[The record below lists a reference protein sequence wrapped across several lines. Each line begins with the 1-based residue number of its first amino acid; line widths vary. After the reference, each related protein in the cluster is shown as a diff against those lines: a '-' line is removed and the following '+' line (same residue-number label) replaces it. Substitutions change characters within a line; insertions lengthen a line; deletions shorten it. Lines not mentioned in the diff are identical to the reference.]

1 VAALSNKERVGRVLD
16 LTAEGLGPWMVDLL
30 TRKYGEAW
38 QAQVRAAAGAPPRE
52 FTDKVDDPSYLFWVF
67 DKQWASLF
75 RNHVSFE
82 ERRCVSSL
90 WDARKEWAHGSKFT
104 DEQAERV
111 LSDGE
116 HLLRHIGAVTQAD
129 SVDELRRELRRIRYE
144 KDQKQYQAAAE
155 KRLSVRL
162 DMSGLPAWRDVVE
175 PHNDVAQGTFQLA
188 QFAAD
193 LRQVAL
199 GIARPEYGDPVQF
212 FDRTYITRG
221 LRYLLSQTLLRLNG
235 VGGEPVI
242 DLMTTFGGG
251 KTHSEIAVYHLAGG
265 TAADSLLGVR
275 EICDEIGVAD
285 IPTGVNRAVI
295 VGNDFSVLGTE
306 KPDGT
311 TVRTLW
317 GELAYQLG
325 KKEGYARVARYDENS
340 VPPPTSDIA
349 DLLGAYAPCV
359 ILIDEWVAYLR
370 QLYSHGTDDPYPAG
384 TFDAHQTFA
393 QSLTEAAK
401 SVDTALLVV
410 SLPASDSVRDM
421 GEGIIGNAY
430 EIGGTAGLEALRSL
444 RSVIHRV
451 ETPWQPA
458 TVEESYEI
466 VRRRIFKPLTAE
478 GSGGRDLVISKF
490 ADYYLRNA
498 TMLPSEV
505 QQPQYKDVMK
515 AAYPIHPE
523 IFNRLYQDW
532 STLERFQRTRGVLRL
547 MATVVHALWVRGD
560 QSALIM
566 PASIPLDDTK
576 VFEEITSHLDDSW
589 KPVVDADVAGGG
601 STADMIDRDIPLLGK
616 SMAGKRAARCVFLGT
631 APSVSRNARTGDSVP
646 IGGIEQK
653 RVVLGATYPG
663 DNPAHVADA
672 LRQLGDRGRYMNR
685 DQDRY
690 WLSLQQTVSRIMQEL
705 ADGYDVSAV
714 HAELA
719 RTIREEN
726 DRGVFARVHRVP
738 AGTGDVEDEPTAALV
753 VFGLDRPHSKKATS
767 VAADAAHEFLSRRG
781 GQPRIH
787 KNTLVFVAPDVD
799 RIDTLDSVLRRKM
812 AWESIKKRVKELNLD
827 QHNITVVEN
836 RLAQANQAVT
846 DTIRETY
853 RWIIIPYQELGGSK
867 IDLETVIMD
876 GSGSLAERVS
886 KKAESTEFVL
896 KAYAPSLLR
905 QQIDRLQLWSK
916 QPYVQVGT
924 LCGYFTQYL
933 YMPRVRGHDVIHTAI
948 RNLADVLLPEQDSF
962 AYADSQDSDG
972 RYLGLALHNAPSVVS
987 NSGLVVNP
995 IIAQRQIDEETSAAG
1010 QDSGTGETTDGSI
1023 SGETKGAGA
1032 GDSAQGGA
1040 ADRERSAGGAT
1051 GGGATQARATRFH
1064 ATKALDPTRS
1074 VRDISQISDEII
1086 APFTASG
1093 AQIQITVDIE
1103 STAVAKLTL
1112 EQVTALKENLN
1123 TLGFNEWNVE

>member
-1 VAALSNKERVGRVLD
+1 MAGLSNKERVGRVLD
-16 LTAEGLGPWMVDLL
+16 LVAAGLGPWMVEVL
-30 TRKYGEAW
+30 TQKYGEAW
-38 QAQVRAAAGAPPRE
+38 QAQVRAAAGVQPRE
-52 FTDKVDDPSYLFWVF
+52 FGDNVDDPSYLFWVF
-67 DKQWASLF
+67 DKQWPSLF
-75 RNHVSFE
+75 RHQVSHE
-82 ERRCVSSL
+82 ERRCVSSM

-116 HLLRHIGAVTQAD
+116 HLLRQIGAVTQAD

-144 KDQKQYQAAAE
+144 KDQKQYQAAVK
-155 KRLSVRL
+155 KRLTVQL

-175 PHNDVAQGTFQLA
+175 PHDDVAQGTFQLA

-199 GIARPEYGDPVQF
+199 GVARPEYGDPVQF

-221 LRYLLSQTLLRLNG
+221 LKYLLSQTLQRLSG
-235 VGGEPVI
+235 IGGEPVI

-265 TAADSLLGVR
+265 TPADALLGVR
-275 EICDEIGVAD
+275 EICDEIGVANV
-285 IPTGVNRAVI
+285 PAGVNRAVI
-295 VGNDFSVLGTE
+295 VGTDFPVLGSE
-306 KPDGT
+306 KADGT
-311 TVRTLW
+311 TVNTLW

-325 KKEGYARVARYDENS
+325 KKDGYARIARYDENS
-340 VPPPTSDIA
+340 APPTTSDLVA
-349 DLLGAYAPCV
+349 LFEAYAPCV

-370 QLYSHGTDDPYPAG
+370 LLYSRGTDNPYPAG

-393 QSLTEAAK
+393 QSLTEAVK
-401 SVDTALLVV
+401 QVDKALLVV

-421 GEGIIGNAY
+421 GDGITSNTY
-430 EIGGTAGLEALRSL
+430 EIGGTPGLEALRSL

-478 GSGGRDLVISKF
+478 GTGGRNLVVSKF
-490 ADYYLRNA
+490 ADFYLRNA
-498 TMLPSEV
+498 NVLPSEV
-505 QQPQYKDVMK
+505 QQPLYRDVMR

-523 IFNRLYQDW
+523 VFTRLYQDW

-576 VFEEITSHLDDSW
+576 VFEEITSHLDDPW
-589 KPVVDADVAGGG
+589 KPVVDADVAGAG

-616 SMAGKRAARCVFLGT
+616 SMAGKRVARCVFLGT
-631 APSVSRNARTGDSVP
+631 APSVSKNARAGGSAP

-653 RVVLGATYPG
+653 RVILGATYPG

-672 LRQLGDRGRYMNR
+672 LRQLGDRGKYMNR

-705 ADGYDVSAV
+705 ADGYDVSEV
-714 HAELA
+714 HAELT
-719 RTIREEN
+719 RTVREET

-738 AGTGDVEDEPTAALV
+738 AGTSDVEDEPTAALV
-753 VFGLDRPHSKKATS
+753 IFGLVRPHSKRAAS
-767 VAADAAHEFLSRRG
+767 VAADAAREFLARRG

-787 KNTLVFVAPDVD
+787 KNTLVFLAPDTD
-799 RIDTLDSVLRRKM
+799 RVDTLDSVLRRKM
-812 AWESIKKRVKELNLD
+812 AWSSIKERVRELNLD
-827 QHNITVVEN
+827 QHNVTVVEN
-836 RLAQANQAVT
+836 RLAQARQAVA

-853 RWIIIPYQELGGSK
+853 KWIIVPYQEPGDSQ
-867 IDLETVIMD
+867 IQLETIIMN
-876 GSGSLAERVS
+876 GTGTLAERVTA
-886 KKAESTEFVL
+886 KAESTEFVL
-896 KAYAPSLLR
+896 KTYAPSLLR
-905 QQIDRLQLWSK
+905 QQIDRLQLWSN
-916 QPYVQVGT
+916 QPHVQVGT

-933 YMPRVRGHDVIHTAI
+933 YMPRVRNHEVIHAAI
-948 RNLADVLLPEQDSF
+948 RNLTEVLLPEQDGF
-962 AYADSQDSDG
+962 AYADGQDSDG
-972 RYLGLALHNAPSVVS
+972 RYLGLVLHDGPAVVS
-987 NSGLVVNP
+987 NSGLVVDP
-995 IIAQRQIDEETSAAG
+995 AVAQKQIDDESSSAG
-1010 QDSGTGETTDGSI
+1010 QGGKTGDAPGRGPGGETADTDTG
-1023 SGETKGAGA
+1023 GREKGGT
-1032 GDSAQGGA
+1032 
-1040 ADRERSAGGAT
+1040 T
-1051 GGGATQARATRFH
+1051 GGGTAGGGDSQVRATRFH
-1064 ATKALDPTRS
+1064 ATKVLDPTRP
-1074 VRDISQISDEII
+1074 VRDISQVSDEILTL
-1086 APFTASG
+1086 FTASG
-1093 AQIQITVDIE
+1093 APVKITVDIE
-1103 STAVAKLTL
+1103 STAVAKLTPD
-1112 EQVTALKENLN
+1112 QVTALKENLN

>member
-1 VAALSNKERVGRVLD
+1 MAGLSNKERVGRVLD
-16 LTAEGLGPWMVDLL
+16 LTAAGLGPWMVDLL
-30 TRKYGEAW
+30 SRKYGDTW
-38 QAQVRAAAGAPPRE
+38 DVQVRAAAGAQSRE
-52 FTDKVDDPSYLFWVF
+52 SPVNVEDPAYLFWVF
-67 DKQWASLF
+67 DKQWPSLF
-75 RNHVSFE
+75 RHHLSYE

-90 WDARKEWAHGSKFT
+90 WDMRKEWAHGSKFT
-104 DEQAERV
+104 DEQAERA

-116 HLLRHIGAVTQAD
+116 HLLRQIGAVAQAD

-144 KDQKQYQAAAE
+144 KDQKLYQAAVE

-162 DMSGLPAWRDVVE
+162 DMSGLPAWRDVAE
-175 PHNDVAQGTFQLA
+175 PHDDVRQGTFQLA

-221 LRYLLSQTLLRLNG
+221 LKYLISQTLQRLNG

-265 TAADSLLGVR
+265 TPADSLLGVR
-275 EICDEIGVAD
+275 EICDEINGDV
-285 IPTGVNRAVI
+285 PTGVNRAVI

-325 KKEGYARVARYDENS
+325 KKHGYGRVARYDENG
-340 VPPPTSDIA
+340 VPPPTTEIA
-349 DLLGAYAPCV
+349 ELLAAYAPCV

-370 QLYSHGTDDPYPAG
+370 QLYSHGTDNPYPAG

-393 QSLTEAAK
+393 QSLTEAVK

-421 GEGIIGNAY
+421 GEGIIGNTY
-430 EIGGTAGLEALRSL
+430 EIGGTPGLEALRSL

-478 GSGGRDLVISKF
+478 GIGGRNLVVAKF
-490 ADYYLRNA
+490 VDFYLRNA
-498 TMLPSEV
+498 NMLPSEV
-505 QQPQYKDVMK
+505 QQPQYRDVMA

-523 IFNRLYQDW
+523 MFNRLYQDW

-566 PASIPLDDTK
+566 PASTPLEDTK
-576 VFEEITSHLDDSW
+576 VFEEITSHLDDPW
-589 KPVVDADVAGGG
+589 KPVIDADIAGAG

-616 SMAGKRAARCVFLGT
+616 SMAGKRVARCVFLGT
-631 APSVSRNARTGDSVP
+631 APSVNKNARAGESVP

-663 DNPAHVADA
+663 DNPAHAADA
-672 LRQLGDRGRYMNR
+672 LRQLGDRGKYMNR

-705 ADGYDVSAV
+705 ADGYDVSV
-714 HAELA
+714 VQAELT
-719 RTIREEN
+719 RTIREET

-738 AGTGDVEDEPTAALV
+738 AGTIDVEDEPTAALV
-753 VFGLDRPHSKKATS
+753 IFGLDRPHTKKATS
-767 VAADAAHEFLSRRG
+767 VAAEAACEFIARRG

-787 KNTLVFVAPDVD
+787 KNTLVFLAPDLD
-799 RIDTLDSVLRRKM
+799 RVDTLDSVLRRKI
-812 AWESIKKRVKELNLD
+812 AWESIRKRVKELNLD

-836 RLAQANQAVT
+836 RLAQANQAVA

-853 RWIIIPYQELGGSK
+853 KWIIVPYQEVGDSK
-867 IDLETVIMD
+867 VELETIIMN
-876 GSGSLAERVS
+876 GNGTLAERVS

-896 KAYAPSLLR
+896 RTYAPALLR
-905 QQIDRLQLWSK
+905 QQIDRLKLWSK
-916 QPYVQVGT
+916 QPHIQVGT

-933 YMPRVRGHDVIHTAI
+933 YMPRVRSHDVIHIAI
-948 RNLADVLLPEQDSF
+948 RNLTEILLPVQDGF
-962 AYADSQDSDG
+962 AYADGQGSDG
-972 RYLGLALHNAPSVVS
+972 RYFGLVLHDVPIVVS
-987 NSGLVVNP
+987 NSGLLVDP
-995 IIAQRQIDEETSAAG
+995 EAAQKQIDDETLSANQGAKIG
-1010 QDSGTGETTDGSI
+1010 GTTDDGTEVGTGSAGTGSDAEGATTDG
-1023 SGETKGAGA
+1023 GT
-1032 GDSAQGGA
+1032 
-1040 ADRERSAGGAT
+1040 AGGEDR
-1051 GGGATQARATRFH
+1051 QAPATRFH
-1064 ATKALDPTRS
+1064 AIKALDPTRP
-1074 VRDISQISDEII
+1074 VRDISQISDEILTLFI
-1086 APFTASG
+1086 ASG
-1093 AQIQITVDIE
+1093 APVRITVDIE
-1103 STAVAKLTL
+1103 STAVAKLTPDQL
-1112 EQVTALKENLN
+1112 TALKENLN
-1123 TLGFNEWNVE
+1123 TLGFKEWNVE